1 MDSKDF
7 EFLHENLRFTLCL
20 CPDSA
25 KTFSWDVKATKLG
38 KGSRQGQE
46 WEALAELLKVAR
58 AGLEVRLAHCAKHE
72 GAALG

>member
-1 MDSKDF
+1 MDSRDF
-7 EFLHENLRFTLCL
+7 EFLHENVRFTLCL
-20 CPDSA
+20 CPDSG

-46 WEALAELLKVAR
+46 WEALAELLEEAR
-58 AGLEVRLAHCAKHE
+58 AGLEGRLAHCAKDE

>member
-7 EFLHENLRFTLCL
+7 EFLHENVRFTLCL

-25 KTFSWDVKATKLG
+25 KTFSWDVKTTKLG
-38 KGSRQGQE
+38 KGSREGQE
-46 WEALAELLKVAR
+46 WEALAELLEVAR
-58 AGLEVRLAHCAKHE
+58 AGLEGRLAHCAKHE